1 MFRTLAFA
9 LALGGT
15 SALAQA
21 PEPGTLVGH
30 SLADVS
36 AALEAEGY
44 SLSDILKRQSVL
56 RVTALRDGERH
67 EFRIAMNS
75 GKVLS
80 HKVLP
85 LRTTASSVAPRP
97 VRTHPPAVAP
107 DSQEV
112 SLKDMLARE
121 GYDLLR
127 SEREGGTIEAYARR
141 DGRVWELHIDAA
153 SGRILNA
160 DVED

>member
-15 SALAQA
+15 SALAQV
-21 PEPGTLVGH
+21 PEAGTTVGH
-30 SLADVS
+30 SLAEVS

-44 SLSDILKRQSVL
+44 NLTDILKRQSVL
-56 RVTALRDGERH
+56 RVDALRDGERH

-85 LRTTASSVAPRP
+85 LRTFASADAARPAQALPTAA
-97 VRTHPPAVAP
+97 AP
-107 DSQEV
+107 DPQAGG
-112 SLKDMLARE
+112 LADMLARE
-121 GYDLLR
+121 GYHLLR
-127 SEREGGTIEAYARR
+127 SEGEGDKIEAYARR

-153 SGRILNA
+153 SGRILE
-160 DVED
+160 VEMED